1 MLFITKQKNVE
12 RLQYLEMEVRAL
24 KEKNRDLEVFS
35 RERSHALTHKNIRI
49 AQLEAE
55 IEEKVAQ

>member
-1 MLFITKQKNVE
+1 
-12 RLQYLEMEVRAL
+12 LEMEVRAL